1 MKSMC
6 SRVVDSV
13 TLCLSLLML
22 LLGSCKNNGEADGG
36 NVETQAQDLKQKM
49 NQLVAEYRA
58 LGKDILAESDSF
70 FIYADGTAFWYKDL
84 YLPEK
89 VLLKANED
97 FTSIRYYL
105 SFTDDGHPFVEKYE
119 CPGSLSSSFFAQEH
133 STELDMYDDLPYEKE
148 QIKLYGDR
156 GLKFHRTIN
165 GSRDESGYDCVLYF
179 SNPNTVFYVNNESS
193 YSPNK
198 RTDYAKSYASGLAR
212 ALIKFEDHIWDYPF
226 PYVYGANEAEGGIF
240 RVCFSTDES
249 GTIIFQS
256 DIVEYYNEIYK
267 DIKFSFDMS
276 DFSTKSSALN
286 ILEKVLSAIQEKERE
301 KEKEEIQS
309 FIDKSITLEQLA
321 DETRNEVAFKDRYI
335 NKEIYIRC
343 RLDGIK
349 NSSRYKYVV
358 RSYAVTLLGAW
369 ISDYNVKG
377 YTNDRDFVNIS
388 YPQEVVMR
396 AKLTYADGKNYEF
409 EDCTLMCTLGNSS
422 NN

>member
-1 MKSMC
+1 M
-6 SRVVDSV
+6 
-13 TLCLSLLML
+13 
-22 LLGSCKNNGEADGG
+22 
-36 NVETQAQDLKQKM
+36 
-49 NQLVAEYRA
+49 
-58 LGKDILAESDSF
+58 SF
-70 FIYADGTAFWYKDL
+70 
-84 YLPEK
+84 
-89 VLLKANED
+89 
-97 FTSIRYYL
+97 R
-105 SFTDDGHPFVEKYE
+105 DDGHPFVEKYE
-119 CPGSLSSSFFAQEH
+119 YSSSLSSSFFAPEH

-148 QIKLYGDR
+148 QIKLYGNR
-156 GLKFHRTIN
+156 GIKFHRTIN
-165 GSRDESGYDCVLYF
+165 GSRNESGYDCILYF
-179 SNPNTVFYVNNESS
+179 SNPNMVFEVNYESS

-198 RTDYAKSYASGLAR
+198 RTDYAESYASGLAR

-226 PYVYGANEAEGGIF
+226 PYIYGVNEGEGGIF
-240 RVCFSTDES
+240 RVRFSTDES

-256 DIVEYYNEIYK
+256 DIVEYYNKIYD
-267 DIKFSFDMS
+267 DIKFSFDQS
-276 DFSTKSSALN
+276 DFSTKNSSLN
-286 ILEKVLSAIQEKERE
+286 ILEKILSAIQEKERE
-301 KEKEEIQS
+301 KEKEERQS

-388 YPQEVVMR
+388 YPQEVVMK

-409 EDCTLMCTLGNSS
+409 EDCKLMCTLGNPS